1 MLSIIPKISIIVP
14 CYNVEKYLERCL
26 LSLVNQTL
34 KEIEI
39 ILVDDGS
46 PDNCPALCDEWAKK
60 DSRIKVIHKTNGGLG
75 YARNSGLDI
84 AKGEYIAFVD
94 SDDYVDTRMYEL
106 LYNAAEKEKHDAV
119 FCGLRQE
126 TTQQSYNFIRDYD
139 RPVLF
144 TASQMPRLA
153 LSFLHKTELNTQT
166 RLFMSVWHG
175 IYKRELIEKLHL
187 RFYSEREV
195 LSEDLPFQIEFF
207 KNAKSAKFIPDY
219 LYTYCLNTNGLS
231 HYFKLNKF
239 KGAKNLRFLL
249 YKLIPN
255 NKENIYFIDIEYY
268 GRIRNLLTYLIFAHN
283 LTWKEKYKFTTY
295 LCKSEDWN
303 TLQVYNSNQTHSWK
317 YMNQYRLLKANRP
330 IFLILFIIID
340 KYINKVFL
348 KNLFKIFISSP
359 FKTK

>member
-207 KNAKSAKFIPDY
+207 KNAQSVKFIPDY
-219 LYTYCLNTNGLS
+219 LYTYCLNACSLTHN
-231 HYFKLNKF
+231 FKLNKF
-239 KGAKNLRFLL
+239 NAAINLRKLL
-249 YKLIPN
+249 YNIIPN
-255 NKENIYFIDIEYY
+255 HTDASYFIDIEFY
-268 GRIRNLLTYLIFAHN
+268 GRIRYLLADLILANNISF
-283 LTWKEKYKFTTY
+283 KEKQKFIRE
-295 LCKSEDWN
+295 LCKKKEWN
-303 TLQVYNSNQTHSWK
+303 KLNISQGYQEYTWK
-317 YMNQYRLLKANRP
+317 YMKQYELLKANRSTCLTL
-330 IFLILFIIID
+330 FILFD
-340 KYINKVFL
+340 KYINKRNF
-348 KNLFKIFISSP
+348 KNLFKKQ
-359 FKTK
+359 KTYL